1 MIENFSVWDLK
12 KNGAGGC
19 IGYANTLEEVRQIA
33 VKHIAKTNGNCCVVY
48 YSFDWLNMNYGGTPK
63 SPFVPKAL

>member
-19 IGYANTLEEVRQIA
+19 IGYR
-33 VKHIAKTNGNCCVVY
+33 KTFLRWKNERE
-48 YSFDWLNMNYGGTPK
+48 
-63 SPFVPKAL
+63 